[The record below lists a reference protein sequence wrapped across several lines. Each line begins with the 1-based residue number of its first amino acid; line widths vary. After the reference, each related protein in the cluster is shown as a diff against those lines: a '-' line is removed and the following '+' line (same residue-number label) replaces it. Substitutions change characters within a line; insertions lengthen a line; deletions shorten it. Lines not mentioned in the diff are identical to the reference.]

1 MLILAKNL
9 SGHSDLGDEIVV
21 ITKHTIMRVRYIS
34 DKWVTRFVV
43 FRCATRGHWV
53 MTLYKNSL
61 TTKPLL
67 RSLTQRYISHISM
80 LPGNVIPMGIRMV
93 WFVSISR
100 KWVISRL
107 LLMTIFLLLRIVWMI
122 ARENVLPSK
131 HQWWYFL
138 KNHRVALDTWI

>member
-53 MTLYKNSL
+53 
-61 TTKPLL
+61 
-67 RSLTQRYISHISM
+67 
-80 LPGNVIPMGIRMV
+80 
-93 WFVSISR
+93 
-100 KWVISRL
+100 
-107 LLMTIFLLLRIVWMI
+107 
-122 ARENVLPSK
+122 
-131 HQWWYFL
+131 
-138 KNHRVALDTWI
+138 